1 MNSYVTSPKLANT
14 TTRGKKNFN
23 TTYKTNL
30 WAKIKH
36 TSFEDLESAKNYIT
50 LASKQQKPKKD
61 PSTSPK
67 RRLQGHKKMVGVL
80 KKQENL

>member
-1 MNSYVTSPKLANT
+1 MNSYVTSPKLTNT

-23 TTYKTNL
+23 TTYKTNP
-30 WAKIKH
+30 WAKKDTLH
-36 TSFEDLESAKNYIT
+36 LKTLSAKNYIT

-61 PSTSPK
+61 LSTSPK
-67 RRLQGHKKMVGVL
+67 RRLRGHKKMVGVL